1 MKLGF
6 VGVGNMASAII
17 KGVVKTGA
25 LAASDLHVYDIN
37 AVKATQM
44 AEKMGI
50 NRYADCER
58 MIQASDMVL
67 MAVKPHQLKQVIA
80 QNAEHLA
87 GKAVISIAA
96 GWTMDMLT
104 DAVPRDVRVLR
115 VMPNTP
121 ALVGEGMTVMS
132 RDTTFNDAERDQA
145 ERIFH
150 ALGRVLWVDEH
161 QMEAV
166 TGLSG
171 SGPAYGYIFIEAMA
185 DGGVSQGLTRPQAL
199 EMAAQTLLGAAKMVL
214 ESDLHPGELKD
225 MVCSPSGTT
234 IAAVR
239 ELERKSF
246 RSVVIEAVIAASERA
261 GEMNK

>member
-6 VGVGNMASAII
+6 VGAGNMASAII
-17 KGVVKTGA
+17 KGVVNTGA
-25 LAASDLHVYDIN
+25 MPASDLNVYDIN
-37 AVKATQM
+37 TAKVRQM
-44 AEKMGI
+44 ADQMGI
-50 NRYADCER
+50 HRFDSCDA
-58 MIQASDMVL
+58 MIAASDMVL
-67 MAVKPHQLKQVIA
+67 MAVKPHQLKAVIA
-80 QNAEHLA
+80 QNAEHLS

-96 GWTMDMLT
+96 GWSMDMLT
-104 DAVPRDVRVLR
+104 QAVPKDVRVLR

-132 RDTTFNDAERDQA
+132 RDTTFGEAERDRA
-145 ERIFH
+145 EQIFR

-214 ESDLHPGELKD
+214 ESNLHPGELKD

-239 ELERKSF
+239 ELERNSF
-246 RSVVIEAVIAASERA
+246 RSVVIEAVIAASQRA